1 MVMGALRRLTRRL
14 GRAGTYSVLTALLL
28 LVMPLALPPLGVL
41 KGVDLF
47 LNEWRAAAAPRAAGG
62 KFVFVAIDKASLD
75 QIGVWPWPRD
85 VHAQVI
91 DRLVAAGAADIFLD
105 IDFSTRSTAAADAR
119 LTKALADAGGGVALP
134 AFVQY
139 RAAADETPE
148 TVVSRPLSDFEANAW
163 LAAANVAADADGVVR
178 DLPLGVTLD
187 GQVVQ
192 SVAALLAGE
201 PEPSAASFGIDFSI
215 SPASVPV
222 FSVSDL
228 LSGRVPADALAG
240 RSVVVGAYAAE
251 LKDVFAVPV
260 YGLLGGPMLHILGAE
275 TLLQDRVPVPLDPTP
290 YAVAIAGLLVLS
302 IRSGRPL
309 SGWLLLPL
317 LGLTAAAVEGAAF
330 YLQQR
335 YSLVLPSAGIELVLA
350 TGLLLYLIEHV
361 DIGNWL
367 AALAQVESRNSQTL
381 LRRVIDDSVD
391 GVVILDHQGR
401 LVEVSRSAETIFGP
415 GLHRALVSDF
425 SANAPLPMQAA
436 LERARRQKGEAG
448 ALPVDFELELREAA
462 GHRHLEGHVAISL
475 LETAEEAADPADVPY
490 VACVTVRDVTAKRA
504 YAEKLKA
511 LSQYDELTGALRR
524 DELVRRMDAVAC
536 DDWSVFAINL
546 HRFAAINMVL
556 GRSTGDDLLKAVVMR
571 LKENAPRGALVA
583 RSEGDGFSVAVP
595 SAALAMPP
603 AEFAEHL
610 IGLLSRAFVLGPS
623 VAEIGARIGICVSGE
638 GRDPAGLVAGAEA
651 ALDHARKSVGSGY
664 SLHDS
669 DEARRQIRARA
680 LEAEM
685 KGALAAGQF
694 FLLYQPQ
701 VELARGSLTGAE
713 ALVRWRHPEFGVVPP
728 FEFIEIAE
736 ASGFICELGA
746 FVVEEA
752 CRQAITWPE
761 ALSVSV
767 NVSPLQFTRMDMVAV
782 VRKALSESGLS
793 PERLHLEITE
803 SAFLD
808 VSDEILAQLAALR
821 ALGVKIALDDFGTGY
836 SSLGYLARFPLDFI
850 KIDQSFVRRLATDPA
865 SLTIVGAV
873 KSLAAGFGARVV
885 CEGIEGETEWQ
896 MLAAMGCEEGQG
908 YYFGKP
914 QPGEDIRLAAA
925 RVPDRKRA

>member
-1 MVMGALRRLTRRL
+1 MMEALRRLTRRL

-41 KGVDLF
+41 RGVDLF
-47 LNEWRAAAAPRAAGG
+47 FTEWRAAAAPRAAGG
-62 KFVFVAIDKASLD
+62 KFVFVAIDKGSLD
-75 QIGVWPWPRD
+75 AVGVWPWPRD
-85 VHAQVI
+85 VHAQIV

-105 IDFSTRSTAAADAR
+105 IDFSARSTAAADDR
-119 LTKALADAGGGVALP
+119 LAKALADAGGGVVLP

-139 RAAADETPE
+139 RAAAGETPE
-148 TVVSRPLSDFEANAW
+148 TVVSRPLPDFEANAW
-163 LAAANVAADADGVVR
+163 LAAANVAADPDGVVR
-178 DLPLGVTLD
+178 SLPHGVMLD

-201 PEPSAASFGIDFSI
+201 PEPRAASFGIDFSI

-228 LSGRVPADALAG
+228 LSGRVPADALSG

-251 LKDVFAVPV
+251 LNDVFAVPV

-275 TLLQDRVPVPLDPTP
+275 TLAQDRVPVPLDPRP
-290 YAVAIAGLLVLS
+290 YALVIAGLLVLS
-302 IRSGRPL
+302 IRSSRPL

-330 YLQQR
+330 FLQHH
-335 YSLVLPSAGIELVLA
+335 YSLVLPTAGIQLVLA

-361 DIGNWL
+361 DIGHWL
-367 AALAQVESRNSQTL
+367 AALAQLESRNSQTL

-391 GVVILDHQGR
+391 GVVILDHEGR
-401 LVEVSRSAETIFGP
+401 LVEVSRSAEAIFGP
-415 GLHRALVSDF
+415 GLHRALLADF
-425 SANAPLPMQAA
+425 TANAPLPMQAA
-436 LERARRQKGEAG
+436 LERARQEKGSA
-448 ALPVDFELELREAA
+448 PVGFELELREAGA
-462 GHRHLEGHVAISL
+462 SRYLEGHVAVSL
-475 LETAEEAADPADVPY
+475 LETADEAADPADVPY

-504 YAEKLKA
+504 YEEKLKA

-524 DELVRRMDAVAC
+524 DELVRRMEAAAC

-556 GRSTGDDLLKAVVMR
+556 GRSTGDDLLKAVAAR

-603 AEFAEHL
+603 AEYAEHL

-638 GRDPAGLVAGAEA
+638 GRDPAGLVAAAEA
-651 ALDHARKSVGSGY
+651 ALDHARKSAGSGY

-752 CRQAITWPE
+752 CRQATGWPE
-761 ALSVSV
+761 NLSVSV
-767 NVSPLQFTRMDMVAV
+767 NVSPLQFIRTDMVAV
-782 VRKALSESGLS
+782 VRKALAESGLS

-803 SAFLD
+803 SAFLE
-808 VSDEILAQLAALR
+808 VSDEILGQLAALR

-865 SLTIVGAV
+865 SLTIVGAI
-873 KSLAAGFGARVV
+873 KSLAAGFGAKVV

>member
-1 MVMGALRRLTRRL
+1 MDAVRKLIRRM

-41 KGVDLF
+41 NGVDLF
-47 LNEWRAAAAPRAAGG
+47 LTEWRAAAAPRAAGG
-62 KFVFVAIDKASLD
+62 KFVFVAIDKGSLD
-75 QIGVWPWPRD
+75 AIGVWPWPRD
-85 VHAQVI
+85 VHAAVI

-105 IDFSTRSTAAADAR
+105 IDFSARSTAASDDR
-119 LTKALADAGGGVALP
+119 LAKALADAGGGVVLP

-139 RAAADETPE
+139 RSAAGDTPE
-148 TVVSRPLSDFEANAW
+148 TVVSRPLPEFEANAW
-163 LAAANVAADADGVVR
+163 LAAANVAADPDGVVR
-178 DLPLGVTLD
+178 GLPHGVMLD

-201 PEPSAASFGIDFSI
+201 PEPSAASFDIDFSI

-228 LSGRVPADALAG
+228 LSGRVPAEALAG

-275 TLLQDRVPVPLDPTP
+275 TLSQDRVPVPLDPMP
-290 YAVAIAGLLVLS
+290 CALAIAGLLVLS

-330 YLQQR
+330 FLQAR
-335 YSLVLPSAGIELVLA
+335 HSLVLPTAGIQLVLA

-391 GVVILDHQGR
+391 GVVVLDHEGR
-401 LVEVSRSAETIFGP
+401 FVEVSRSAETIFGA
-415 GLHRALVSDF
+415 GLYRMLLADF
-425 SANAPLPMQAA
+425 TANAPLPMQAA
-436 LERARRQKGEAG
+436 LERARREKGEAG
-448 ALPVDFELELREAA
+448 SAPVGFELELREAGA
-462 GHRHLEGHVAISL
+462 SRYLEGHVAVSL
-475 LETAEEAADPADVPY
+475 LETAEEAGEPAERPF
-490 VACVTVRDVTAKRA
+490 VACVTVRDVTARRA

-524 DELVRRMDAVAC
+524 DELVRRMDAAAC
-536 DDWSVFAINL
+536 DDWAVFAINL

-556 GRSTGDDLLKAVVMR
+556 GRSTGDDLLKAAVAR
-571 LKENAPRGALVA
+571 LKENAPRGALIA

-595 SAALAMPP
+595 AAALAMPP

-610 IGLLSRAFVLGPS
+610 IGLLSRAFTLGPS
-623 VAEIGARIGICVSGE
+623 LAEIGARIGICTSGE

-651 ALDHARKSVGSGY
+651 ALDHARKSAGSGY

-685 KGALAAGQF
+685 KGALATGQF

-701 VELARGSLTGAE
+701 VALADGRLTGAE
-713 ALVRWRHPEFGVVPP
+713 ALVRWRHPERGVVPP

-752 CRQAITWPE
+752 CRQATTWPE
-761 ALSVSV
+761 HLSVSV

-782 VRKALSESGLS
+782 VRKALAESGLS

-808 VSDEILAQLAALR
+808 VSDDILGQLAALR

-850 KIDQSFVRRLATDPA
+850 KIDQSFVRKIATDTA

-885 CEGIEGETEWQ
+885 CEGIEGEAEWHI
-896 MLAAMGCEEGQG
+896 LAAMGCEEGQG

-914 QPGEDIRLAAA
+914 QPGEDILRAASA
-925 RVPDRKRA
+925 PERKRA